1 MNLHEYQSKNIFA
14 KYGIPIPRGR
24 VAANASEVQQIAEE
38 LGSRVVVKSQV
49 LTGGRG
55 KAGGIRLAKSADEAA
70 EMAAHILGM
79 QIKGLQVRRVLI
91 DEAVSIEKEIY
102 LGITNDRA
110 MRRPV
115 MMASSEGGMDIEEVA
130 RRSPQKIIKVHIDP
144 LLGLRDYQSRDISHA
159 IDLPR
164 EYWRSFKEIA
174 RNLWR
179 VYQENDATLVEINP
193 LVITKDRALLALDG
207 KMVIDDNAL
216 FRHADLAELR
226 DFDVEAPAEVEA
238 RKYGLSYIKLDGE
251 IGCMVN
257 GAGLAMATMDII
269 KLCGGHPANFLDV
282 GGGASAEKVAAAFR
296 IILSDPHVRAILINI
311 FGGITRGDEVAR
323 GILAAIEECN
333 VDVPMVVRLVGTH
346 AEEGLKIL
354 SAAKMT
360 TAESLLDA
368 AQKAV
373 SAAKAAQP

>member
-1 MNLHEYQSKNIFA
+1 MNLHEYQSKNLFSM
-14 KYGIPIPRGR
+14 YGIPIPRGR
-24 VAANASEVQQIAEE
+24 VTNNAGEAQKIAAE
-38 LGSRVVVKSQV
+38 LGGKVVVKSQV
-49 LTGGRG
+49 LVGGRG
-55 KAGGIRLAKSADEAA
+55 KAGGIRLAKSAEEAA
-70 EMAAHILGM
+70 DHTTRILAM
-79 QIKGLQVRRVLI
+79 QIKGLPVRRVLI

-110 MRRPV
+110 MRKPV

-130 RRSPQKIIKVHIDP
+130 RRSPQKIVKVHIDP
-144 LLGLRDYQSRDISHA
+144 LLGLRDYQSRDISHS

-164 EYWRSFKEIA
+164 EYWRGFMEIA

-179 VYQENDATLVEINP
+179 VYQEKDATLVEINP
-193 LVITKDRALLALDG
+193 LVITKNHTLLALDG

-226 DFDVEAPAEVEA
+226 DFDIEAPAEVEA
-238 RKYGLSYIKLDGE
+238 RKHGISYIKLDGE

-269 KLCGGHPANFLDV
+269 KLCGGNPANFLDV

-296 IILSDPHVRAILINI
+296 IILSDPNVKAILINI

-323 GILAAIEECN
+323 GILAAIEECRIQI
-333 VDVPMVVRLVGTH
+333 PMVVRLVGTH

-360 TAESLLDA
+360 TAESLIDA

-373 SAAKAAQP
+373 SALRGEQV